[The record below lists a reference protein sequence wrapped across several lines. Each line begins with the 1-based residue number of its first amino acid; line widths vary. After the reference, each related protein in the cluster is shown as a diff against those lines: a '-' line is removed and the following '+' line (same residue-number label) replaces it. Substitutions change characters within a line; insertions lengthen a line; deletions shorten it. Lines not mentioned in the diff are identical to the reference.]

1 MNKEE
6 KYRLLTECSQ
16 SVRHFVSIFRLSKH
30 KRKT

>member
-16 SVRHFVSIFRLSKH
+16 SVRHFATYSKNQAN
-30 KRKT
+30 